1 MLKEN
6 KEKLKNALIEVANRE
21 ADEAAAS
28 DTQEV
33 YLSLSFQEKARK
45 LIQETDGH
53 RCRVSRKV
61 VVLIAAALII
71 ALCSIAAY
79 MCRDQVLSFATR
91 TFEDYK
97 AVTVKNQYNNKVQ
110 THTTIE
116 TIYTLGYV
124 PERYKEIKFEEK
136 KTVIQTVWKDEEEKI
151 LVLTQEL
158 LNNNRCFDVEQSD
171 CKNDSL
177 NIIQYSY
184 KEKEGAIVWIDS
196 NYQYKLYWTGVIS
209 EDEIQAILSGIAIRS

>member
-21 ADEAAAS
+21 ADEAATS

-33 YLSLSFQEKARK
+33 YLSLSFQEKAKK

-53 RCRVSRKV
+53 RCRVSRRV

-79 MCRDQVLSFATR
+79 MCRDQILSFATK
-91 TFEDYK
+91 TFVDYK

-110 THTTIE
+110 TYTTIE
-116 TIYTLGYV
+116 TVYTLGYV
-124 PERYKEIKFEEK
+124 PEGYQEIEFKEK
-136 KTVIQTVWKDEEEKI
+136 KIIIQTTWKNEEGNI
-151 LVLTQEL
+151 LVLVQEPL
-158 LNNNRCFDVEQSD
+158 KNSRYFDLEKANCTDNGQ
-171 CKNDSL
+171 K
-177 NIIQYSY
+177 IIQYSDKN
-184 KEKEGAIVWIDS
+184 KEKIVIWMDAS
-196 NYQYKLYWTGVIS
+196 YRYKLYWNGLLS
-209 EDEIQAILSGIAIRS
+209 EDEIQSIVSGTTKRN

>member
-21 ADEAAAS
+21 ADEAATS

-33 YLSLSFQEKARK
+33 YLSLSFQEKAKK

-53 RCRVSRKV
+53 RCRVSRRV

-79 MCRDQVLSFATR
+79 MCRDQILSFATK
-91 TFEDYK
+91 TFVDYK

-136 KTVIQTVWKDEEEKI
+136 KTVIQTVWKNEEEKI

>member
-21 ADEAAAS
+21 ADEAATS

-33 YLSLSFQEKARK
+33 YLSLSFQEKVKK

-53 RCRVSRKV
+53 RCRASRRV

-79 MCRDQVLSFATR
+79 MCRDQILSFATR
-91 TFEDYK
+91 TFEDHK
-97 AVTVKNQYNNKVQ
+97 TVTVKDQYNNKVQ

-124 PERYKEIKFEEK
+124 PEEYKEIEFNKNK
-136 KTVIQTVWKDEEEKI
+136 IIIQTVWKNEEGNL
-151 LVLTQEL
+151 LVLVQESL
-158 LNNNRCFDVEQSD
+158 KNSRYFDIEKANCINNS
-171 CKNDSL
+171 KK
-177 NIIQYSY
+177 IIQYNDKN
-184 KEKEGAIVWIDS
+184 KEKNVTWMDAD
-196 NYQYKLYWTGVIS
+196 YRYKLYWNGLLS
-209 EDEIQAILSGIAIRS
+209 EDELWSIISGIIERN

>member
-6 KEKLKNALIEVANRE
+6 KEKIKNALIEVANRE

-79 MCRDQVLSFATR
+79 MCRDQILSFTTR

-136 KTVIQTVWKDEEEKI
+136 KTVIQTVWKNEEEKI

>member
-6 KEKLKNALIEVANRE
+6 KEKLKNALIEIANRE

-79 MCRDQVLSFATR
+79 MCRDQILSFATR

-116 TIYTLGYV
+116 TIYTLDCV
-124 PERYKEIKFEEK
+124 PEGYKEIKFEDK
-136 KTVIQTVWKDEEEKI
+136 KTIIQTIWRNEEEKI
-151 LVLTQEL
+151 LVLTQES

-184 KEKEGAIVWIDS
+184 KEKEGVIVWIDS

-209 EDEIQAILSGIAIRS
+209 EDEIQAILSGIAIRN